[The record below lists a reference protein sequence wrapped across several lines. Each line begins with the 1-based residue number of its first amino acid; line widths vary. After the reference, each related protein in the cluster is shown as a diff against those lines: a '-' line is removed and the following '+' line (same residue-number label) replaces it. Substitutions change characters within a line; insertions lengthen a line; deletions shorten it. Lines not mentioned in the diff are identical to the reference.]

1 MTDCCS
7 GHFGL
12 ERSTVNLA
20 LNLRAWSDVSDIF
33 NVGFNGCCIG
43 RLWLARDR
51 SEAEKP
57 WEWMISIPMALPDSS
72 KGIAESFDTAVR
84 AIAMAWGQ
92 IIVTTP
98 PSRLESALALL
109 RATGIVVV
117 DKEEG
122 AREASPTESR
132 SQGSPDQTQ
141 INHRAALPPT
151 PTQNAAAAPNY
162 TQARLARMSPTN
174 VKIEFGVR
182 AKQASQSNA
191 GATAI
196 QAKPA
201 ATTMAKTAA
210 VQAAGSNGA
219 ASSPAPNMPAPRPA
233 NVPRDA
239 ASIDNVAHDPEPE
252 SPTQRGGKWT
262 NLA

>member
-7 GHFGL
+7 GHSGL
-12 ERSTVNLA
+12 ERSAVNLA

-84 AIAMAWGQ
+84 AIAMAWGH

-109 RATGIVVV
+109 RATGIVVA

-122 AREASPTESR
+122 ARAAGPTESR
-132 SQGSPDQTQ
+132 SQGGPDQTQ
-141 INHRAALPPT
+141 TDHRVSLPPT
-151 PTQNAAAAPNY
+151 PTSNAAAPNY
-162 TQARLARMSPTN
+162 TRARLARMSPTN
-174 VKIEFGVR
+174 VRIEFGVR
-182 AKQASQSNA
+182 ARHASQLNA
-191 GATAI
+191 AATAI
-196 QAKPA
+196 RAKPA
-201 ATTMAKTAA
+201 ATAMARTAA

-219 ASSPAPNMPAPRPA
+219 ARSPAPNMPAPRSA
-233 NVPRDA
+233 NVPTDA

-252 SPTQRGGKWT
+252 SPNPNAGKLS